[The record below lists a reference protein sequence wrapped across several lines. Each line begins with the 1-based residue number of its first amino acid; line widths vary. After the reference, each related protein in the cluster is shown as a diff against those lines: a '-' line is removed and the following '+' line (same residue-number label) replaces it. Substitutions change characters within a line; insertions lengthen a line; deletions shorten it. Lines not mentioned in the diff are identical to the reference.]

1 VGEPVQAATVRLAG
15 REATTDERGK
25 ATLRRKFKRA
35 GKRRAVASKGG
46 YRPAR
51 KTLRVAAD

>member
-1 VGEPVQAATVRLAG
+1 VRLGG

-35 GKRRAVASKGG
+35 GTRRAVASKGG

-51 KTLRVAAD
+51 RRVRARAG